1 MAIHRPGYRLVIGF
15 KKLLTFVRQ
24 TFRQAHSPPFNFVFL
39 LLMSLAVHQ
48 LTKIYGQQK
57 AVDAIS
63 FSVGQ
68 GEIVGFLGPNGAGK
82 STTMKI
88 ATGYIPAT
96 SGDVVVNGLNV
107 AEQPMQVKKNI
118 GYLPEHK
125 PLYLDMYVHE
135 YLNFIGK
142 VYQIPS
148 AQLKARVR
156 EMIALCGL
164 EVEQHKL
171 IGLLSKGYRQRV
183 GLAQALVHN
192 PPVLILDEP
201 TTGLDPN
208 QIMEIRKLIKEVS
221 QNKTVIFSTHIMQ
234 EVQALCDR
242 VIIIN
247 KGKIVADD
255 WLKNLIGKNENRSV
269 IVVEFKEPVVVAD
282 LSSLPG
288 VEKVVEK
295 DNRFYVYALP
305 HCDVRPELIRF
316 ASDKNI
322 SLTSLRQQE
331 NSIEEIFRLLTT
343 EATA

>member
-1 MAIHRPGYRLVIGF
+1 
-15 KKLLTFVRQ
+15 
-24 TFRQAHSPPFNFVFL
+24 
-39 LLMSLAVHQ
+39 MSLAVHQ

-118 GYLPEHK
+118 GYLPEHN

-269 IVVEFKEPVVVAD
+269 IVVEFKEPVAVAD